1 MPPTPGIIA
10 WKDEFNTPS
19 LQKLRSGLQENDM
32 KDAFDMLR
40 ESLLQIVEIQEHL
53 EWRGDCWHWS
63 LVYTLPFLK
72 DPLALVICAPEDL
85 QLTMP
90 LQKHIAD
97 SIPTRR
103 MKRAIRDGLE
113 LAQEP
118 FDTNWAVWSVPAK
131 SNVPDVFQVVKYK
144 IQFEMKD
151 RKK

>member
-1 MPPTPGIIA
+1 KSSEFDLTYVIA
-10 WKDEFNTPS
+10 
-19 LQKLRSGLQENDM
+19 
-32 KDAFDMLR
+32 A
-40 ESLLQIVEIQEHL
+40 V
-53 EWRGDCWHWS
+53 
-63 LVYTLPFLK
+63 
-72 DPLALVICAPEDL
+72 
-85 QLTMP
+85 
-90 LQKHIAD
+90 AD